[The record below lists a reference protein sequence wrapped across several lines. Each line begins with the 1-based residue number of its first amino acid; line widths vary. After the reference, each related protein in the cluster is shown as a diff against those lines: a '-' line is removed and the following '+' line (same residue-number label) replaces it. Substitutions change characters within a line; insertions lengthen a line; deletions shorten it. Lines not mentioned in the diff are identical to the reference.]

1 MKLRDF
7 CFLFNQTDRL
17 RFALLVL
24 LLLGCSFIEML
35 SLGAVPLFV
44 AAVMGQQN
52 ALDFINR
59 HIVGRLNWIIA
70 WDGTSIERMVVFC
83 GILLILL
90 FILRT
95 LYVMFC
101 VWMQERLL
109 GNRRIA
115 LSSRYFRAVL
125 NSAFP
130 LFRTYNSG
138 KIMDSVLGEC
148 DHLILG
154 LLDPSLNFLKNSVI
168 ILTVVGLLVSYDPA
182 VSLGAFFV
190 LGLLASLFML
200 SSNKRMKVLGEQIF
214 AERQEAS
221 KVIGEGIGIY
231 RDVAIVGNRDK
242 FVSRLHR
249 RLERLAATTRQFNT
263 VQRSLWPVMEL
274 LTVLVLLGAMSF
286 LLFRGHRIQEVAP
299 VLSLLAVCLARLKGC
314 MTELMLQFTSI
325 RYNSPILSELASH
338 IRQLEES
345 GTLEQ
350 KANVRNNPLPLTER
364 ISVQGVSFAYP
375 DAEENVLENVSFDI
389 PRGSSI
395 AFVGAT
401 GSGKTTMAELML
413 GLFQP
418 TAGQILAD
426 GQDVFAN
433 LGGWRSNIGFVPQD
447 IYLFD
452 DTIRANITM
461 CFDRSEVDEAALQR
475 AIHAASLDEFIS
487 SLPEKEETVVGERGT
502 RLSGGQRQRIGI
514 ARALYRN
521 PSVLVFDEATSALD
535 NETEAAVMSAIETL
549 RGTHTLI
556 IVAHRLSTVKG
567 CNAIFRFKDK
577 GVQRFSTLEEMNMA
591 SAYSSKQP

>member
-44 AAVMGQQN
+44 AAVMGQQE

-59 HIVGRLNWIIA
+59 HIVGRLEGLGVWHGA
-70 WDGTSIERMVVFC
+70 GMERIVILC

-90 FILRT
+90 FVLRT
-95 LYVMFC
+95 LYVMTC
-101 VWMQERLL
+101 VWVQERLL

-115 LSSRYFRAVL
+115 LSSRYFKAVL

-138 KIMDSVLGEC
+138 KIMDCVLAEC

-154 LLDPSLNFLKNSVI
+154 LLDPALNFLKNSVI
-168 ILTVVGLLVSYDPA
+168 ILTVVVLLVSYDPA

-190 LGLLASLFML
+190 LGLLASTFML
-200 SSNKRMKVLGEQIF
+200 TSNKRMKVLGEQIF
-214 AERQEAS
+214 ESRQEAA
-221 KVIGEGIGIY
+221 KVIGEGIGVY
-231 RDVAIVGNRDK
+231 RDAAIIGNRDV
-242 FVSRLHR
+242 FVSRLHK
-249 RLERLAATTRQFNT
+249 RLERLAGTTRQFNT
-263 VQRSLWPVMEL
+263 IQRCLWPVMEL

-286 LLFRGHRIQEVAP
+286 LLFRGRRIQEVAP

-314 MTELMLQFTSI
+314 MTELMLQFTNI
-325 RYNSPILSELASH
+325 RYNSPILTELASH

-345 GTLEQ
+345 GSSEQ
-350 KANVRNNPLPLTER
+350 KANERNNPLPLTEK

-375 DAEENVLENVSFDI
+375 DAEERVLENISFDI
-389 PRGSSI
+389 PRGSSV

-401 GSGKTTMAELML
+401 GSGKTTMAELLL

-418 TAGQILAD
+418 TEGHILAD

-433 LGGWRSNIGFVPQD
+433 LGGWRGNIGFVPQD

-452 DTIRANITM
+452 DSIRANITM
-461 CFDRSEVDEAALQR
+461 CFDRSEVDEAAMQR
-475 AIHAASLDEFIS
+475 AIRAASLEEFIS
-487 SLPEKEETVVGERGT
+487 SLPDKEETIVGERGT

-549 RGTHTLI
+549 RGSHTLI
-556 IVAHRLSTVKG
+556 IVAHRLTTVKG

-577 GVQRFSTLEEMNMA
+577 GVQKFSSLEEMN
-591 SAYSSKQP
+591 

>member
-44 AAVMGQQN
+44 AAVMGQQE

-59 HIVGRLNWIIA
+59 HIVGRLEGLGVWHGA
-70 WDGTSIERMVVFC
+70 GMERIVILC

-90 FILRT
+90 FVLRT
-95 LYVMFC
+95 LYVMTC
-101 VWMQERLL
+101 VWVQERLL

-115 LSSRYFRAVL
+115 LSSRYFKAVL

-138 KIMDSVLGEC
+138 KIMDSVLAEC

-154 LLDPSLNFLKNSVI
+154 LLDPALNFLKNGVI
-168 ILTVVGLLVSYDPA
+168 ILTVVGLLISYDPA

-190 LGLLASLFML
+190 LGLLASTFML
-200 SSNKRMKVLGEQIF
+200 TSNKRMKVLGEQIF
-214 AERQEAS
+214 ESRQEAA
-221 KVIGEGIGIY
+221 KVIGEGIGVY
-231 RDVAIVGNRDK
+231 RDAAIIGNRDV
-242 FVSRLHR
+242 FVSRLHG
-249 RLERLAATTRQFNT
+249 RLERLAGTTRQFNT
-263 VQRSLWPVMEL
+263 IQRCLWPVMEL
-274 LTVLVLLGAMSF
+274 LTVLVLFGAMSF
-286 LLFRGHRIQEVAP
+286 LLFRGRRIQEVAP

-314 MTELMLQFTSI
+314 MTELMLQFTNI
-325 RYNSPILSELASH
+325 RYNSPILTELASH

-345 GTLEQ
+345 GSSEQ
-350 KANVRNNPLPLTER
+350 KANERNNPLPLTEK

-375 DAEENVLENVSFDI
+375 DAEEKVLQDVSFDI
-389 PRGSSI
+389 PRGSSV

-401 GSGKTTMAELML
+401 GSGKTTMAELLL

-418 TAGQILAD
+418 TEGHILAD
-426 GQDVFAN
+426 GQDVFNN
-433 LGGWRSNIGFVPQD
+433 LGGWRGNIGFVPQD

-452 DTIRANITM
+452 DTICANITM

-475 AIHAASLDEFIS
+475 TIRAASLEEFIS
-487 SLPEKEETVVGERGT
+487 SLPDKEETIVGERGT

-556 IVAHRLSTVKG
+556 IVAHRLTTVKG

-577 GVQRFSTLEEMNMA
+577 GVQKFSSLEEMNE
-591 SAYSSKQP
+591 SN

>member
-7 CFLFNQTDRL
+7 CFLFNQTDRM

-24 LLLGCSFIEML
+24 LLLGCSFIEIL

-44 AAVMGQQN
+44 AAVMGQQE

-59 HIVGRLNWIIA
+59 HIVGRLNWITA
-70 WDGTSIERMVVFC
+70 WDGASIEKTVVFC

-90 FILRT
+90 FVLRT

-101 VWMQERLL
+101 AWMQERLL

-115 LSSRYFRAVL
+115 LASRYFKAVL
-125 NSAFP
+125 NTSYP

-138 KIMDSVLGEC
+138 QILESVLGEC
-148 DHLILG
+148 DRLIIG
-154 LLDPSLNFLKNSVI
+154 LLDHILNFLKNSVI
-168 ILTVVGLLVSYDPA
+168 ILTVLALLVINDPA
-182 VSLGAFFV
+182 VSLGSFLI
-190 LGLLASLFML
+190 LGLLTSMFML
-200 SSNKRMKVLGEQIF
+200 ASNKRMKVLGEQSYE
-214 AERQEAS
+214 ARQEAS
-221 KVIGEGIGIY
+221 KVIAEGVGIY
-231 RDVAIVGNRDK
+231 RDVAIAGNRDL

-249 RLERLAATTRQFNT
+249 RLEQIAAKVRQLNT
-263 VQRSLWPVMEL
+263 IQRSVWPVMEL

-286 LLFRGHRIQEVAP
+286 LLLRGRRVQEVAP

-314 MTELMLQFTSI
+314 MTELMLQFTNI
-325 RYNSPILSELASH
+325 RYNSPVLAELASH

-345 GTLEQ
+345 GALEQ
-350 KANVRNNPLPLTER
+350 HANVRTTPLPLNEKIT
-364 ISVQGVSFAYP
+364 VQNLTFAYP
-375 DAEENVLENVSFDI
+375 DATEKVLENVSFDI
-389 PRGSSI
+389 QRGSSV

-401 GSGKTTMAELML
+401 GSGKTTMAELLL

-418 TAGQILAD
+418 TEGRILAD
-426 GQDVFAN
+426 GQDIFAN

-461 CFDRSEVDEAALQR
+461 CFERSEVDEAALQR
-475 AIHAASLDEFIS
+475 AIRAASLEEFIAT
-487 SLPEKEETVVGERGT
+487 LPDKEDTVIGERGT

-556 IVAHRLSTVKG
+556 IVAHRLTTVKG

-577 GVQRFSTLEEMNMA
+577 GIQRFNSLEEMNGA
-591 SAYSSKQP
+591 ER

>member
-44 AAVMGQQN
+44 AAVMGQQE

-59 HIVGRLNWIIA
+59 YIVGRLEGLGVWHGA
-70 WDGTSIERMVVFC
+70 GMERIVILC
-83 GILLILL
+83 GLLLILF

-95 LYVMFC
+95 LYVMTC
-101 VWMQERLL
+101 VWVQERLL

-115 LSSRYFRAVL
+115 LSSRYFKAVL
-125 NSAFP
+125 NSAFT

-138 KIMDSVLGEC
+138 KIMDSVLAEC

-154 LLDPSLNFLKNSVI
+154 LLDPALNFLKNSVI
-168 ILTVVGLLVSYDPA
+168 ILTVVGLLISYDPA

-190 LGLLASLFML
+190 LGLLASTFML
-200 SSNKRMKVLGEQIF
+200 TSNKRMKVLGEQIF
-214 AERQEAS
+214 ATRQDAS
-221 KVIGEGIGIY
+221 KVIGEGIGVY
-231 RDVAIVGNRDK
+231 RDVAIIGNRDL
-242 FVSRLHR
+242 FVSRLHK
-249 RLERLAATTRQFNT
+249 RLEAMAGTTRQFNT
-263 VQRSLWPVMEL
+263 IQRCLWPVMEL
-274 LTVLVLLGAMSF
+274 LTVLVLLGAMSV
-286 LLFRGHRIQEVAP
+286 LLFRGRRIQEVAP

-314 MTELMLQFTSI
+314 MTELMLQFTNI
-325 RYNSPILSELASH
+325 RYNSPILTELASH

-345 GTLEQ
+345 GSSEQ
-350 KANVRNNPLPLTER
+350 KANERNNPLPLTEK

-375 DAEENVLENVSFDI
+375 DAEEKVLQDVSFDI
-389 PRGSSI
+389 PRGSSV

-401 GSGKTTMAELML
+401 GSGKTTMAELLL

-418 TAGQILAD
+418 TEGHILAD
-426 GQDVFAN
+426 GQDVFNN
-433 LGGWRSNIGFVPQD
+433 LGGWRGNIGFVPQD

-452 DTIRANITM
+452 DTICANITM

-475 AIHAASLDEFIS
+475 TIRAASLEEFIS
-487 SLPEKEETVVGERGT
+487 SLPDKEETIVGERGT
-502 RLSGGQRQRIGI
+502 RLSGGQRQRIGN

-549 RGTHTLI
+549 RGSHTLI
-556 IVAHRLSTVKG
+556 IVAHRLTTVKG

-577 GVQRFSTLEEMNMA
+577 GVQKFSSLEEMNE
-591 SAYSSKQP
+591 SN

>member
-17 RFALLVL
+17 RFAFLVL
-24 LLLGCSFIEML
+24 LLLGCSLIEML

-59 HIVGRLNWIIA
+59 HIVGRLNWIVA
-70 WDGTSIERMVVFC
+70 WEGASIEKTVVFC

-101 VWMQERLL
+101 AWMQERLL

-138 KIMDSVLGEC
+138 KIMDSVLTEC
-148 DHLILG
+148 DHLVLG

-168 ILTVVGLLVSYDPA
+168 ILTIVGLLVSYDPV

-214 AERQEAS
+214 ESRQEAS

-231 RDVAIVGNRDK
+231 RDAAITGNRDK
-242 FVSRLHR
+242 FVVRLHR
-249 RLERLAATTRQFNT
+249 RLERLAATTRYFNT
-263 VQRSLWPVMEL
+263 IQRSLWPVMEL
-274 LTVLVLLGAMSF
+274 LTVFVLLGAMSF
-286 LLFRGHRIQEVAP
+286 LLFRGRRIQEVAP
-299 VLSLLAVCLARLKGC
+299 VLSLLAVCLARMKGC
-314 MTELMLQFTSI
+314 MTELMLQFTNI
-325 RYNSPILSELASH
+325 RYHTPVLAELASH
-338 IRQLEES
+338 IRELEES

-350 KANVRNNPLPLTER
+350 KANVRTVPMPLADR
-364 ISVQGVSFAYP
+364 ISVQGVAFAYP
-375 DAEENVLENVSFDI
+375 DAEENVLEGVSFEI
-389 PRGSSI
+389 PRGSSV

-401 GSGKTTMAELML
+401 GSGKTTMAELLL

-418 TAGQILAD
+418 TAGHIYAD
-426 GQDVFAN
+426 GGDIFTN
-433 LGGWRSNIGFVPQD
+433 LGGWRSNIGFVPQE

-452 DTIRANITM
+452 DSIRANITM
-461 CFDRSEVDEAALQR
+461 CFDRSEVDEDALQH
-475 AIHAASLDEFIS
+475 AIRAASLQEFINT
-487 SLPEKEETVVGERGT
+487 LPDKEDTVIGERGT

-549 RGTHTLI
+549 RGSHTLI
-556 IVAHRLSTVKG
+556 IVAHRLTTVKG

-577 GVQRFSTLEEMNMA
+577 GVQRFSSLEQMNGTEA
-591 SAYSSKQP
+591 

>member
-7 CFLFNQTDRL
+7 CFLFNQTDRM

-44 AAVMGQQN
+44 AAVMGQQA

-59 HIVGRLNWIIA
+59 HIVGRLNWITA
-70 WDGTSIERMVVFC
+70 WDGASIEKTVVIC

-90 FILRT
+90 FVLRT

-101 VWMQERLL
+101 AWMQERLL

-115 LSSRYFRAVL
+115 LASRYFKAVL
-125 NSAFP
+125 NTSYP

-138 KIMDSVLGEC
+138 QILESVLGEC
-148 DHLILG
+148 DRLIIG
-154 LLDPSLNFLKNSVI
+154 LLDHILNFLKNSVI
-168 ILTVVGLLVSYDPA
+168 ILTVLALLVINDPA
-182 VSLGAFFV
+182 VSLGSFLI
-190 LGLLASLFML
+190 LGLLTSMFML
-200 SSNKRMKVLGEQIF
+200 ASNKRMKVLGEQSYE
-214 AERQEAS
+214 ARQEAS
-221 KVIGEGIGIY
+221 KVIAEGVGIY
-231 RDVAIVGNRDK
+231 RDVAIAGNRDL

-249 RLERLAATTRQFNT
+249 RLEQIAAKVRQLNT
-263 VQRSLWPVMEL
+263 IQRSVWPVMEL

-286 LLFRGHRIQEVAP
+286 LLLRGRRVQEVAP

-314 MTELMLQFTSI
+314 MTELMLQFTNI
-325 RYNSPILSELASH
+325 RYNSPVLAELASH

-345 GTLEQ
+345 GALEQ
-350 KANVRNNPLPLTER
+350 HANVRTTPLPLKEKIT
-364 ISVQGVSFAYP
+364 VQNLTFAYP
-375 DAEENVLENVSFDI
+375 DATEKVLENVSFDI
-389 PRGSSI
+389 KRGSSV

-401 GSGKTTMAELML
+401 GSGKTTMAELLL

-418 TAGQILAD
+418 TEGRILAD
-426 GQDVFAN
+426 GQDIFAN

-461 CFDRSEVDEAALQR
+461 CFERSEVDEAALQR
-475 AIHAASLDEFIS
+475 AIRAASLEEFIAT
-487 SLPEKEETVVGERGT
+487 LPDKEDTVIGERGT

-556 IVAHRLSTVKG
+556 IVAHRLTTVKG

-577 GVQRFSTLEEMNMA
+577 GIQRFNSLEEMNGA
-591 SAYSSKQP
+591 ER

>member
-7 CFLFNQTDRL
+7 CFLFNQTDRM

-44 AAVMGQQN
+44 AAVMGQQE

-59 HIVGRLNWIIA
+59 HIVGRLNWITA
-70 WDGTSIERMVVFC
+70 WDGASIEKTVVFC

-90 FILRT
+90 FVLRT

-101 VWMQERLL
+101 AWMQERLL

-115 LSSRYFRAVL
+115 LASRYFKAVL
-125 NSAFP
+125 NTSYP

-138 KIMDSVLGEC
+138 QILESVLGEC
-148 DHLILG
+148 DRLIIG
-154 LLDPSLNFLKNSVI
+154 LLDHILNFLKNSVI
-168 ILTVVGLLVSYDPA
+168 ILTVLALLVINDPA
-182 VSLGAFFV
+182 VSLGSFLI
-190 LGLLASLFML
+190 LGLLTSMFML
-200 SSNKRMKVLGEQIF
+200 ASNKRMKVLGEQSYE
-214 AERQEAS
+214 ARQEAS
-221 KVIGEGIGIY
+221 KVIAEGVGIY
-231 RDVAIVGNRDK
+231 RDVAIAGNRDL

-249 RLERLAATTRQFNT
+249 RLEQIAAKVRQLNT
-263 VQRSLWPVMEL
+263 IQRSVWPVMEL

-286 LLFRGHRIQEVAP
+286 LLLRGRRVQEVAP

-314 MTELMLQFTSI
+314 MTELMLQFTNI
-325 RYNSPILSELASH
+325 RYNSPVLAELASH

-345 GTLEQ
+345 GALEQ
-350 KANVRNNPLPLTER
+350 HANVRTTPLPLNEKIT
-364 ISVQGVSFAYP
+364 VQNLTFAYP
-375 DAEENVLENVSFDI
+375 DATEKVLENVSFDI
-389 PRGSSI
+389 QRGSSV

-401 GSGKTTMAELML
+401 GSGKTTMAELLL

-418 TAGQILAD
+418 TEGRILAD
-426 GQDVFAN
+426 GQDIFAN

-461 CFDRSEVDEAALQR
+461 CFERSEVDETALQR
-475 AIHAASLDEFIS
+475 AIRAASLEEFIAT
-487 SLPEKEETVVGERGT
+487 LPDKEDTVIGERGT

-556 IVAHRLSTVKG
+556 IVAHRLTTVKG
-567 CNAIFRFKDK
+567 CNSIFRFKDK
-577 GVQRFSTLEEMNMA
+577 GIQRFNSLEEMNGA
-591 SAYSSKQP
+591 ER

>member
-7 CFLFNQTDRL
+7 CFLFNQTDRM

-44 AAVMGQQN
+44 AAVMGQQA

-59 HIVGRLNWIIA
+59 HIVGRLNWITA
-70 WDGTSIERMVVFC
+70 WDGASIEKTVVIC

-90 FILRT
+90 FVLRT

-101 VWMQERLL
+101 AWMQERLL

-115 LSSRYFRAVL
+115 LASRYFKAVL
-125 NSAFP
+125 NTSYP

-138 KIMDSVLGEC
+138 QILESVLGEC
-148 DHLILG
+148 DRLIIG
-154 LLDPSLNFLKNSVI
+154 LLDHILNFLKNSVI
-168 ILTVVGLLVSYDPA
+168 ILTVLALLVINDPA
-182 VSLGAFFV
+182 VSLGSFLI
-190 LGLLASLFML
+190 LGLLTSMFML
-200 SSNKRMKVLGEQIF
+200 VSNKRMKVLGEQSYE
-214 AERQEAS
+214 ARQEAS
-221 KVIGEGIGIY
+221 KVIAEGVGIY
-231 RDVAIVGNRDK
+231 RDVAIAGNRDL

-249 RLERLAATTRQFNT
+249 RLEQIAAKVRQLNT
-263 VQRSLWPVMEL
+263 IQRSVWPVMEL

-286 LLFRGHRIQEVAP
+286 LLLRGRRVQEVAP

-314 MTELMLQFTSI
+314 MTELMLQFTNI
-325 RYNSPILSELASH
+325 RYNSPVLAELASH

-345 GTLEQ
+345 GALEQ
-350 KANVRNNPLPLTER
+350 HANVRTTPLPLKEKIT
-364 ISVQGVSFAYP
+364 VQNLTFAYP
-375 DAEENVLENVSFDI
+375 DATEKVLENVSFDI
-389 PRGSSI
+389 KRGSSV

-401 GSGKTTMAELML
+401 GSGKTTMAELLL

-418 TAGQILAD
+418 TAGRILAD
-426 GQDVFAN
+426 GQDIFAN

-461 CFDRSEVDEAALQR
+461 CFERSEVDETALQR
-475 AIHAASLDEFIS
+475 AIRAASLEEFIAT
-487 SLPEKEETVVGERGT
+487 LPDKEDTVIGERGT

-556 IVAHRLSTVKG
+556 IVAHRLTTVKG

-577 GVQRFSTLEEMNMA
+577 GIQRFNSLEEMNGA
-591 SAYSSKQP
+591 ER

>member
-1 MKLRDF
+1 
-7 CFLFNQTDRL
+7 
-17 RFALLVL
+17 
-24 LLLGCSFIEML
+24 
-35 SLGAVPLFV
+35 
-44 AAVMGQQN
+44 MGQQE

-59 HIVGRLNWIIA
+59 HIVGRLNWITA
-70 WDGTSIERMVVFC
+70 WDGASIEKTVVFC

-90 FILRT
+90 FVLRT

-101 VWMQERLL
+101 AWMQERLL

-115 LSSRYFRAVL
+115 LASRYFKAVL
-125 NSAFP
+125 NTSYP

-138 KIMDSVLGEC
+138 QILESVLGEC
-148 DHLILG
+148 DRLIIG
-154 LLDPSLNFLKNSVI
+154 LLDHILNFLKNSVI
-168 ILTVVGLLVSYDPA
+168 ILTVLALLVINDPA
-182 VSLGAFFV
+182 VSLGSFLI
-190 LGLLASLFML
+190 LGLLTSMFML
-200 SSNKRMKVLGEQIF
+200 ASNKRMKVLGEQSYE
-214 AERQEAS
+214 ARQEAS
-221 KVIGEGIGIY
+221 KVIAEGVGIY
-231 RDVAIVGNRDK
+231 RDVAIAGNRDL

-249 RLERLAATTRQFNT
+249 RLEQIAAKVRQLNT
-263 VQRSLWPVMEL
+263 IQRSVWPVMEL

-286 LLFRGHRIQEVAP
+286 LLLRGRRVQEVAP

-314 MTELMLQFTSI
+314 MTELMLQFTNI
-325 RYNSPILSELASH
+325 RYNSPVLAELASH

-345 GTLEQ
+345 GALEQ
-350 KANVRNNPLPLTER
+350 HANVRTTPLPLNEKIT
-364 ISVQGVSFAYP
+364 VQNLTFAYP
-375 DAEENVLENVSFDI
+375 DATEKVLENVSFDI
-389 PRGSSI
+389 QRGSSV

-401 GSGKTTMAELML
+401 GSGKTTMAELLL

-418 TAGQILAD
+418 TEGRILAD
-426 GQDVFAN
+426 GQDIFAN

-461 CFDRSEVDEAALQR
+461 CFERSEVDETALQR
-475 AIHAASLDEFIS
+475 AIRAASLEEFIAT
-487 SLPEKEETVVGERGT
+487 LPDKEDTVIGERGT

-556 IVAHRLSTVKG
+556 IVAHRLTTVKG
-567 CNAIFRFKDK
+567 CNSIFRFKDK
-577 GVQRFSTLEEMNMA
+577 GIQRFNSLEEMNGA
-591 SAYSSKQP
+591 ER

>member
-7 CFLFNQTDRL
+7 CFLFSQTDRL

-44 AAVMGQQN
+44 AAVMGQQS

-59 HIVGRLNWIIA
+59 HLVARLERLGVWQGAGMEKIVIL
-70 WDGTSIERMVVFC
+70 C
-83 GILLILL
+83 GILLIIL

-101 VWMQERLL
+101 VWVQERLL

-138 KIMDSVLGEC
+138 KIMDSVLAEC
-148 DHLILG
+148 NHLILD
-154 LLDPSLNFLKNSVI
+154 LLDPTLNFLKNGVI
-168 ILTVVGLLVSYDPA
+168 ILTVVVLLVSYDPS

-190 LGLLASLFML
+190 LGLLASVFML
-200 SSNKRMKVLGEQIF
+200 SSNQRMKVLGEQIF
-214 AERQEAS
+214 ESRQEAS
-221 KVIGEGIGIY
+221 KVIGEGIGVY
-231 RDVAIVGNRDK
+231 RDVAIVGNRDQ
-242 FVSRLHR
+242 FVSRLHK
-249 RLERLAATTRQFNT
+249 RLERLAATTRWFNT
-263 VQRSLWPVMEL
+263 IQRCLWPVMEL

-286 LLFRGHRIQEVAP
+286 LLFRGRRIQEVAP

-325 RYNSPILSELASH
+325 RYNSPILAELASH
-338 IRQLEES
+338 IRLLEAS
-345 GTLEQ
+345 GALEQ
-350 KANVRNNPLPLTER
+350 KANLRTAPMPLEDK
-364 ISVQGVSFAYP
+364 ISVQGVTFAYP
-375 DAEENVLENVSFDI
+375 DAEENVLEGVTFDI
-389 PRGSSI
+389 PRGSSV

-401 GSGKTTMAELML
+401 GSGKTTMAELLL

-418 TAGQILAD
+418 TAGNILAD
-426 GQDVFAN
+426 GQDIFAN

-461 CFDRSEVDEAALQR
+461 CFEPGRDDEAALQR
-475 AIHAASLDEFIS
+475 AIRAASLEVFIS
-487 SLPEKEETVVGERGT
+487 TLPEKEDTIIGEHGT

-521 PSVLVFDEATSALD
+521 PSVLIFDEATSALD
-535 NETEAAVMSAIETL
+535 NETEAAVMAAIEML
-549 RGTHTLI
+549 RGSHTLI

-577 GVQRFSTLEEMNMA
+577 GVQQFSSLEEM
-591 SAYSSKQP
+591 K

>member
-7 CFLFNQTDRL
+7 CFLFNQTDRM

-44 AAVMGQQN
+44 AAVMGQQA

-59 HIVGRLNWIIA
+59 HIVGRLNWITA
-70 WDGTSIERMVVFC
+70 WDGASIEKTVVIC

-90 FILRT
+90 FVLRT

-101 VWMQERLL
+101 AWMQERLL

-115 LSSRYFRAVL
+115 LASRYFKAVL
-125 NSAFP
+125 NTSYP

-138 KIMDSVLGEC
+138 QILESVLGEC
-148 DHLILG
+148 DRLIIG
-154 LLDPSLNFLKNSVI
+154 LLDHILNFLKNSVI
-168 ILTVVGLLVSYDPA
+168 ILTVLALLVINDPA
-182 VSLGAFFV
+182 VSLGSFLI
-190 LGLLASLFML
+190 LGLLTSMFML
-200 SSNKRMKVLGEQIF
+200 ASNKRMKVLGEQSYE
-214 AERQEAS
+214 ARQEAS
-221 KVIGEGIGIY
+221 KVIAEGVGIY
-231 RDVAIVGNRDK
+231 RDVAIAGNRDL

-249 RLERLAATTRQFNT
+249 RLEQIAAKVRQLNT
-263 VQRSLWPVMEL
+263 IQRSVWPVMEL

-286 LLFRGHRIQEVAP
+286 LLLRGRRVQEVAP

-314 MTELMLQFTSI
+314 MTELMLQFTNI
-325 RYNSPILSELASH
+325 RYNSPVLAELASH

-350 KANVRNNPLPLTER
+350 HANVRTTPLPLNEKIT
-364 ISVQGVSFAYP
+364 VQNLTFAYP
-375 DAEENVLENVSFDI
+375 DATEKVLENVSFDI
-389 PRGSSI
+389 KRGSSV

-401 GSGKTTMAELML
+401 GSGKTTMAELLL

-418 TAGQILAD
+418 TAGRILAD
-426 GQDVFAN
+426 GQDIFAN

-461 CFDRSEVDEAALQR
+461 CFERSEVDEAALQR
-475 AIHAASLDEFIS
+475 AIRAASLEEFIAT
-487 SLPEKEETVVGERGT
+487 LPDKEDTVIGERGT

-556 IVAHRLSTVKG
+556 IVAHRLTTVKG
-567 CNAIFRFKDK
+567 CNTIFRFKDK
-577 GVQRFSTLEEMNMA
+577 GIQRFNSLEEMNGA
-591 SAYSSKQP
+591 ER

>member
-44 AAVMGQQN
+44 AAVMGQQG

-59 HIVGRLNWIIA
+59 HIVSRLEEMGAWHGTGMERII
-70 WDGTSIERMVVFC
+70 ILC

-95 LYVMFC
+95 LYVTFC
-101 VWMQERLL
+101 VWVQERLL

-125 NSAFP
+125 NSSFP
-130 LFRTYNSG
+130 IFRTYNSG
-138 KIMDSVLGEC
+138 KIIDSVLGEC

-154 LLDPSLNFLKNSVI
+154 LLDPALNFLKNSVI
-168 ILTVVGLLVSYDPA
+168 ILTVVGLLVSYDPL

-190 LGLLASLFML
+190 LGVLASLFML

-214 AERQEAS
+214 ESRQEAS

-231 RDVAIVGNRDK
+231 RDVAIAGNRDL
-242 FVSRLHR
+242 FVARLHR
-249 RLERLAATTRQFNT
+249 RLERLAATTRYFNT
-263 VQRSLWPVMEL
+263 IQRCLWPVMEL

-286 LLFRGHRIQEVAP
+286 LLFRGRRVQEVAP

-314 MTELMLQFTSI
+314 MTELMLQFTNI

-345 GTLEQ
+345 GSLEQ
-350 KANVRNNPLPLTER
+350 KANVRTTPLPLNEKIT
-364 ISVQGVSFAYP
+364 VQNLSFAYP
-375 DAEENVLENVSFDI
+375 DATENVLENVSFDI
-389 PRGSSI
+389 PRGSSV
-395 AFVGAT
+395 AFVGTT
-401 GSGKTTMAELML
+401 GSGKTTMAELLL

-418 TAGQILAD
+418 AGGCILAD

-452 DTIRANITM
+452 DTICANITM
-461 CFDRSEVDEAALQR
+461 CFERSEVDEAALQR
-475 AIHAASLDEFIS
+475 AIRAASLEEFIAT
-487 SLPEKEETVVGERGT
+487 LPDKEETLIGERGT

-556 IVAHRLSTVKG
+556 IVAHRLTTVKG

-577 GVQRFSTLEEMNMA
+577 SVQRFSSLEEMNKA
-591 SAYSSKQP
+591 D